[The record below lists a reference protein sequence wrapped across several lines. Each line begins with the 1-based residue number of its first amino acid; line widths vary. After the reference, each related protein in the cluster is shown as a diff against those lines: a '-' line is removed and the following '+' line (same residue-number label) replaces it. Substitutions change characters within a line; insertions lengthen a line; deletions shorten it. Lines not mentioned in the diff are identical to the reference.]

1 MTNKVMT
8 EEVIESAVISEA
20 IAEGDKRRYLLTDE
34 SYQRLRN
41 LQQRIFEATE
51 LSPSLRKL
59 INALVTDEALE
70 NVSNRLIKSLE
81 VM

>member
-1 MTNKVMT
+1 MT

-20 IAEGDKRRYLLTDE
+20 IVEGDKRRYLLTDE

-41 LQQRIFEATE
+41 LQQRTFEATE